1 MSTRIIGIR
10 GTAET
15 DVTGENREL
24 REKGNKSKKEESK
37 DRKTNLVVSASWKER
52 DTGEIKEKVRLAE

>member
-37 DRKTNLVVSASWKER
+37 DRKTNLGVSASWKER
-52 DTGEIKEKVRLAE
+52 DTREIKEKVRLAE